1 MNPKRKDLALQ
12 LLEMIRRGEVVR
24 DGRLPTERE
33 LASLLGESR
42 QMIREAVIVLETWG
56 VLEVRERQG
65 MFVKSF
71 DASELVEGLESMIA
85 WPDQVFPEVLEMRPL
100 IEVPAARMACRR
112 RTEEQIHRL
121 TYSLEELCKLKNDRS
136 DLAVSEGVR
145 WNSLLHATII
155 DAAGNTILKRVHEG
169 LSGILERAVKS
180 LRIQRLTQ
188 RSLEWS
194 GRVYAQHERL
204 VRAIVDSDE
213 EEAARAMEEHLEDT
227 ARAFLDGAVL
237 PRF

>member
-1 MNPKRKDLALQ
+1 MKRKELALKLMEQ
-12 LLEMIRRGEVVR
+12 IKRGEIVR

-33 LASLLGESR
+33 LVALLGESR
-42 QMIREAVIVLETWG
+42 QMIREAVIVLEAWG

-65 MFVKSF
+65 MFVNSF
-71 DASELVEGLESMIA
+71 DASGLVEGLDSMIA
-85 WPDQVFPEVLEMRPL
+85 WPDQVFPQVLEARPL
-100 IEVPAARMACRR
+100 IEVPAVKLACRN
-112 RTEEQIHRL
+112 RTEEHIRRL
-121 TYSLEELCKLKNDRS
+121 SYCLEQLRGLKDDIS

-169 LSGILERAVKS
+169 LSGILENAVKS
-180 LRIQRLTQ
+180 LRIQRLSQ

-194 GRVYAQHERL
+194 ERVFSQHERL
-204 VRAIVDSDE
+204 VQAIVDSDE
-213 EEAARAMEEHLEDT
+213 EKAAQAMTEHLEDT
-227 ARAFLDGAVL
+227 ARAFMDGAVL